1 MMRSLKRGGTGIG
14 LAITELANFVNF
26 AIAADSGSGASGIA
40 ITLLATAIRAAA
52 RWLERPHHG
61 VFLRA
66 LVG

>member
-14 LAITELANFVNF
+14 LAIT